1 MKEFGFGPC
10 FGGSWVPS
18 KIEDI
23 SRLVYKICVTF
34 RSAASECPTHI
45 SYILKIG
52 GGCLLHG
59 LVSWCLLL
67 FLLMEEILHQ
77 LVSIDK

>member
-10 FGGSWVPS
+10 FGWSWVPS

-23 SRLVYKICVTF
+23 SRLVYNICVTF

-52 GGCLLHG
+52 GGCSLSF
-59 LVSWCLLL
+59 LVFADVAVDGRNSAP
-67 FLLMEEILHQ
+67 
-77 LVSIDK
+77 VDKY